1 MPKPAAALLLAVGLS
16 GCATHTML
24 ARENQALSQE
34 LLRMHAERDL
44 LQATAPPAEL
54 GQPVDL
60 DRVAEYLER
69 AGLLGVERAEND
81 VLVTTIQGENARF
94 KLTAQL
100 FPAERVL
107 YLAVTDYVRLEDATS
122 SQAMVLLLTQLA
134 ALNYELLL
142 GKLQLN
148 PRSGEIT
155 LSVELSLEDG
165 LGFRT
170 LETATRRLVRTAD
183 DTYPRLLRA
192 ARGDEL

>member
-1 MPKPAAALLLAVGLS
+1 MPRPAALALALGLS
-16 GCATHTML
+16 GCASHSML
-24 ARENQALSQE
+24 VRENEALSQE
-34 LLRMHAERDL
+34 LLRMHAEREL
-44 LQATAPPAEL
+44 LPAAAAVAERSEV
-54 GQPVDL
+54 VDL
-60 DRVAEYLER
+60 DLVAAYLEQ
-69 AGLLGVERAEND
+69 AGLLGVERAENE
-81 VLVTTIQGENARF
+81 VLVTTIQGNNTRF
-94 KLTAQL
+94 KLTVQHFA
-100 FPAERVL
+100 AERVL
-107 YLAVTDYVRLEDATS
+107 YLAVTDYFRLEDATS

-170 LETATRRLVRTAD
+170 LETATQRLVRTAD